1 MLLPKRSG
9 VDWKVHVPSV
19 LPYRGTFGTG
29 GTCIF
34 GSLSFLQKRSLQKL
48 NADKSSGIP
57 PAADTDLVGVFD
69 VIPALVLFKERA
81 EALLGK
87 AGQSVIITPQL
98 VNGVE
103 VFGAD
108 LIICLEADIPL
119 GA

>member
-57 PAADTDLVGVFD
+57 PAADIDLVGVLN
-69 VIPALVLFKERA
+69 VVPALILFEERA
-81 EALLGK
+81 KALLRKTAQG
-87 AGQSVIITPQL
+87 VIVTP
-98 VNGVE
+98 
-103 VFGAD
+103 
-108 LIICLEADIPL
+108 
-119 GA
+119 